1 MQEHQI
7 SKADFEACMKCNIC
21 TEVCPMYEVNPLYQ
35 GPKKSGP
42 DAERYRL
49 KDPAFFDSN
58 LKFCLNCKRCETAC
72 PSGVKVADIIQMAK
86 LKYSSST
93 HPLRD
98 TALSST
104 DLVGSVASVFAPA
117 VNFALEQEV
126 ASKAM
131 GLLGVDSHSVF
142 PKYASEK
149 FVTWFRR
156 NARKSQDSFG
166 SQVNYFHGCY
176 VNYNNPQQ
184 GKDLVKILNACNVGV
199 KLMKGEKCCGVAMM
213 ANGFRDRAAA
223 NAASN
228 VEMFSKVDGPI
239 LCTSS
244 TCAFTMR
251 QEYPEVLGVD
261 NSKVKDSIM
270 LATKWLFEEVE
281 SGRIRLAFRQDFR
294 MKVVYHIPCHL
305 QRLGWQMYSIALM
318 RMIPG
323 LTLAVPEQECCGI
336 AGTFGFK
343 KEYAG
348 YSRKIGSKL
357 FENLRSANP
366 QVVATDCET
375 CRFQIEMGTP
385 FTVMHPLAILAEAL
399 DIEITKE
406 LNETDN

>member
-1 MQEHQI
+1 MQENQI
-7 SKADFEACMKCNIC
+7 SKFNLEACVKCNIC
-21 TEVCPMYEVNPLYQ
+21 AEVCPMLEVNPLYA

-49 KDPAFFDSN
+49 KDPEFFDSS
-58 LKFCLNCKRCETAC
+58 LKFCLNCKRCEAAC
-72 PSGVKVADIIQMAK
+72 PSDVNVADIIQMAK
-86 LKYSSST
+86 LRYSRPS

-117 VNFALEQEV
+117 VNFVLEQKV
-126 ASKAM
+126 SSVAM
-131 GLLGVDSHSVF
+131 GLLGVDPHSTF
-142 PKYASEK
+142 PKYAGDT
-149 FVTWFRR
+149 FVRWFRR
-156 NARKSQDSFG
+156 RVAKSQEDFG
-166 SQVNYFHGCY
+166 RKVNYFHGCY
-176 VNYNNPQQ
+176 VNYNNPEQ
-184 GKDLVKILNACNVGV
+184 GKALVKILNACNVGV
-199 KLMKGEKCCGVAMM
+199 QLLEGEKCCGVAMM
-213 ANGFRDRAAA
+213 ANGFMKRARRNAAA
-223 NAASN
+223 N
-228 VEMFSKVDGPI
+228 VEAMGKVQGPV

-244 TCAFTMR
+244 TCALTMR

-261 NSKVKDSIM
+261 NSAVKDSIL
-270 LATKWLFEEVE
+270 LATKWLFVEVE
-281 SGRIRLAFRQDFR
+281 SGRITLAFRQDFR

-305 QRLGWQMYSIALM
+305 QRLGWQIYSIALM

-343 KEYAG
+343 KENAA

-357 FENLRSANP
+357 FENLRVANP

-375 CRFQIEMGTP
+375 CRFQIEMGTS

-399 DIEITKE
+399 DIEKTRK